1 MLISRFSLGIFLL
14 VTLRYSKQSAENDFP
29 ADDTEG
35 AVPMGTGTD
44 AALNFLLQGN
54 KFSVQG
60 RHLDAIYM
68 WKNASV
74 LRPDSNVPWNNIANA
89 YMALGLEDEAVD
101 AAQTAFSMKIDY
113 LSSTTFSNVLK
124 KKQRYQEAENV
135 LLAAI
140 EQSLKSKQRYEHPF
154 WSLALLYFEQGDYL
168 EFVKYAQLGFLQR
181 PGECSAGGKNAEA
194 CIPDFEDAIS
204 RKLYN
209 ACARPNFPH
218 LSPT

>member
-1 MLISRFSLGIFLL
+1 MLSRISLGILL
-14 VTLRYSKQSAENDFP
+14 FATLRYSNQSNGDNQF
-29 ADDTEG
+29 ADSVES
-35 AVPMGTGTD
+35 AVPMDPD

-54 KFSVQG
+54 KFSAQG

-89 YMALGLEDEAVD
+89 YMALGREDEAVD

-113 LSSTTFSNVLK
+113 LSSTTFSNALK
-124 KKQRYQEAENV
+124 KKKRYQEAENV

-140 EQSLKSKQRYEHPF
+140 ERSLITKERYEHPF

-209 ACARPNFPH
+209 ACAHPNFSH

>member
-1 MLISRFSLGIFLL
+1 MLLSRISLGVLVLL
-14 VTLRYSKQSAENDFP
+14 AIIDFSNQYHGDDDPAESPDH
-29 ADDTEG
+29 A
-35 AVPMGTGTD
+35 AHMGPD

-54 KFSVQG
+54 TFSTQG

-89 YMALGLEDEAVD
+89 YMALGREDEAIE

-113 LSSTTFSNVLK
+113 LSSTTLSNALK
-124 KKQRYQEAENV
+124 KKKRYKEAEQV
-135 LLAAI
+135 LLDAI
-140 EQSLKSKQRYEHPF
+140 EISLKSKEGYEHPF

-181 PGECSAGGKNAEA
+181 PGQCNSGGKNAEA
-194 CIPDFEDAIS
+194 CIPDFEEAVA

-209 ACARPNFPH
+209 ACARLPPP
-218 LSPT
+218 STDAPG